1 MDGEEGGVAVTSR
14 LRPELEGGDVDGTVR
29 LTTGMSSPSPVGTQG
44 HQVSAVGHSEVPGK
58 AAPTPPQGQAHL

>member
-29 LTTGMSSPSPVGTQG
+29 LTTGMSSPSPAGTQG
-44 HQVSAVGHSEVPGK
+44 P
-58 AAPTPPQGQAHL
+58 